1 MWNGIIGALD
11 IGAVI
16 HVVQQ
21 PTHEAKWAQITTS
34 YWNAAKSE
42 GIPEVL
48 VAHDS
53 RMGEGI
59 WRYPESHTMAV
70 GFGEVS
76 AA

>member
-1 MWNGIIGALD
+1 
-11 IGAVI
+11 VI

-21 PTHEAKWAQITTS
+21 PTHEAKWAQVKTS

-48 VAHDS
+48 VAYDS
-53 RMGEGI
+53 RIGEGI
-59 WRYPESHTMAV
+59 SGTTESHTIAV

>member
-1 MWNGIIGALD
+1 LD

-21 PTHEAKWAQITTS
+21 PTHEAKWAHVPS

-59 WRYPESHTMAV
+59 SGYHESHTMAV